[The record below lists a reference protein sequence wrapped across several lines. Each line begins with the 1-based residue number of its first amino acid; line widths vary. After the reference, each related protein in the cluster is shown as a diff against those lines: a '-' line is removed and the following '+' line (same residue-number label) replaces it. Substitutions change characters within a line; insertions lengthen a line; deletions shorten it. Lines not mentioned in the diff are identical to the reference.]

1 MMKKKMYKAPQTG
14 AESLTGWQL
23 MNVVSPTVKHNEGDN
38 LGLD

>member
-23 MNVVSPTVKHNEGDN
+23 MNVSPQVSHDEKNGVEIG
-38 LGLD
+38 